1 MSLLKALHLPVPASL
16 GGTPAAAVSA
26 QKQKQL
32 AAGAESWRR
41 THARASE
48 QIAALK
54 AAVKSHC
61 ADGHPAL
68 LAQIDKGLAKLDGVM
83 ENVDHRLAESMAS
96 AGAADDHGTHQ
107 AELKGARALLTEYIN
122 YVKSEPLVAHID
134 DNPFGVKTG
143 LKALLVTGLS
153 DAAKAIG

>member
-1 MSLLKALHLPVPASL
+1 MSLLKALKLSVPASL
-16 GGTPAAAVSA
+16 AAAPAAVPA

-32 AAGAESWRR
+32 AAGAEAWRQ

-54 AAVKSHC
+54 AAVKTHC

-68 LAQIDKGLAKLDGVM
+68 VAEIDKGLAKLDDVM
-83 ENVDHRLAESMAS
+83 ENVDHRLAESMAN
-96 AGAADDHGTHQ
+96 AGAADDHAKHQ
-107 AELKGARALLTEYIN
+107 AELKDAKALLMEYIN

-143 LKALLVTGLS
+143 LKALLVAGLNN
-153 DAAKAIG
+153 AAKAIR

>member
-1 MSLLKALHLPVPASL
+1 MSLLKALKLPPPATM
-16 GGTPAAAVSA
+16 GAAPAVSA

-32 AAGAESWRR
+32 ADAAASWRQ
-41 THARASE
+41 THAAAST

-54 AAVKSHC
+54 AAVKTHC

-68 LAQIDKGLAKLDGVM
+68 LAEIDKGLAKLDGVM
-83 ENVDHRLAESMAS
+83 GAIDHRLAESMAS
-96 AGAADDHGTHQ
+96 AGAADDHGEHR
-107 AELKGARALLTEYIN
+107 AELEGAKTLLMEYIT
-122 YVKSEPLVAHID
+122 YVTNEPLVAHVD

-143 LKALLVTGLS
+143 LKALLVTGLR